1 MIDPILDLMEEL
13 DAARIDL
20 EEANESGDL
29 EDRLELSQRVSDLED
44 QLERERLKDTGE

>member
-1 MIDPILDLMEEL
+1 MEEL

-20 EEANESGDL
+20 EEANESGDF

-44 QLERERLKDTGE
+44 QLQRERLKDIGE